1 MIKRI
6 VLFFVIAASFSFSEN
21 HFVGKNS
28 KYNSIK
34 EALAICKDKDTIT
47 VLSGYFS
54 EKNIVIEKSI
64 SLLGK
69 DFPTLDGQNKF
80 EIITIKKSGV
90 TISGFRLINAGI
102 SYTTENAAIKIDNA
116 DSCRISNN
124 ILQNNFFG
132 IYLGSSKHCLIDNNT
147 ISASGTREVNSG
159 NGIHL
164 WKSRHITISGNK
176 INGHRDG
183 IYLEFVDS
191 SLIKKN
197 YCFGNIRYGLHFM
210 FSNNCT
216 YFENT
221 FAKNNAGVA
230 VMFTRKIKMTKNIFE
245 HNWGTSSYGL
255 LLKEIYDSHIHDN
268 IFRNNSIGLYSEGSN
283 KILIEKNIF
292 TRNGWA
298 IRLMAN
304 SMDNTFARNDFVS
317 NTFDISTNSIQN
329 FNYFTAN
336 YWSGYKG
343 YDLNRDGDGDIPHRP
358 VTLFSVLIE
367 KNPSALLLL
376 RSFLID
382 FLNLAENVLPVL
394 TPETLTDN
402 NPRMV
407 ANN

>member
-1 MIKRI
+1 MINRI
-6 VLFFVIAASFSFSEN
+6 FLFVIIAAVTSLADN

-28 KYNSIK
+28 KFKSIT
-34 EALAICKDKDTIT
+34 EALFHCKDRDTIT
-47 VLSGYFS
+47 VSAGTYS
-54 EKNIVIEKSI
+54 EGNIVITKSI
-64 SLLGK
+64 FLIGVNH
-69 DFPTLDGQNKF
+69 PVVDGNNHA
-80 EIITIKKSGV
+80 EIITIKKNNV
-90 TISGFRLINAGI
+90 TVSGFRLINAGI
-102 SYTTENAAIKIDNA
+102 SYITENAAIKIDQV
-116 DSCRISNN
+116 DSCLIANN
-124 ILQNNFFG
+124 IFENNFFG
-132 IYLGSSKHCLIDNNT
+132 IYIGGAKYCLIENNR

-159 NGIHL
+159 NGIHI
-164 WKSRHITISGNK
+164 WKSRHITIANNK

-197 YCFGNIRYGLHFM
+197 HCFGNIRYGLHFM

-216 YFENT
+216 YSENI

-245 HNWGTSSYGL
+245 YNWGTSSYGL
-255 LLKEIYDSHIHDN
+255 LLKEIYDSHIHNN

-283 KILIEKNIF
+283 KILIENNIF
-292 TRNGWA
+292 RQNGWA

-304 SMDNTFARNDFVS
+304 SMDNSFMGNDFLS

-329 FNYFTAN
+329 FNYFNSN

-343 YDLNRDGDGDIPHRP
+343 YDLDRNGLGDIPHRP

-367 KNPSALLLL
+367 QNPSALLLV
-376 RSFLID
+376 RSFLIE
-382 FLNLAENVLPVL
+382 FMNIAENVLPVL
-394 TPETLTDN
+394 TPETLIDST
-402 NPRMV
+402 PKMK